1 MGGTLKK
8 RLKTAAAVAGVCG
21 IILVVLFLYAY
32 GSVCSSTT
40 VIVINNDEQDAK
52 LVRLEGWMKN
62 WQWKLPEGRAKQ
74 VTIAPGG
81 MNIVIA
87 VTLDDGQRFEYPA
100 EYLAEEY
107 ESSVT
112 VFVIKK
118 DHLERADF
126 YYGILYGY
134 DAGSFPDRVLS
145 GLKEFFR
152 AISCTVRTIAS

>member
-8 RLKTAAAVAGVCG
+8 RLKTAAAVAGVSG
-21 IILVVLFLYAY
+21 IFLVVLFLYLY
-32 GSVCSSTT
+32 GFACPSTT
-40 VIVINNDEQDAK
+40 VIVINNAEQDAK

-62 WQWKLPEGRAKQ
+62 WQWKLPNGRARQ
-74 VTIAPGG
+74 VTTTPGA
-81 MNIVIA
+81 MNLVIA

-100 EYLAEEY
+100 EQLVGAY

-126 YYGILYGY
+126 RYGILYGY
-134 DAGSFPDRVLS
+134 DAGSFPDRMLS
-145 GLKEFFR
+145 GLKDFFR
-152 AISCTVRTIAS
+152 AISCTVRTMAS